1 MQAPRRVNIRK
12 ETRLFDDFF
21 KIDEVIVSHEQFNGK
36 MSADQRRLIF
46 ERGDSVS
53 VLLYNPDTNAVVIV
67 NQFKVPSL
75 IARRRDNPGTT
86 DGWITEAIAGMID
99 QNETQEE
106 AVIRETMEETGY
118 KIHDPTLICKFF
130 SSPGGTSERIF
141 FYFAQVREADRVGKG
156 GGLTGED
163 IRVVQMHTN
172 ELFDQ
177 LAKKQIEDPKLA
189 IGAYWLQDHLR
200 QIKPLNFSTV
210 RYEIK
215 EKPSLIVGYKTGSIE
230 NINGV
235 SIWVNSENT
244 DMIMD
249 RFLGKT
255 ISARIRFLGA
265 IKDQDDNVVED
276 IISEE
281 LRGAVGERG
290 HVKIGTVLVTS
301 SGMLRSR
308 NQVKRIFHV
317 ASVEGGPG
325 QGVSAKPNKLAECV
339 ERVLRRVDEENNKLW
354 RILRKKILDSVLFPM
369 LGAGDGGLPIE
380 TVAENIIPV
389 AINYF
394 RTNPKPTLKEIY
406 FLAFTSRDKSA
417 CDRVLE
423 KLCAPPDGVLVPWR
437 APK

>member
-1 MQAPRRVNIRK
+1 MRAPRRIEIRK
-12 ETRLFDDFF
+12 QTRLFDDFF
-21 KIDEVIVSHEQFNGK
+21 KIDEVIVSHEQYNGT

-46 ERGDSVS
+46 ERGDSVA
-53 VLLYNPDTNAVVIV
+53 VLLYNPNTNAVVMV

-75 IARRRDNPGTT
+75 AARRRDNPATT

-99 QNETQEE
+99 QNETPEE
-106 AVIRETMEETGY
+106 AIIRETMEETGY
-118 KIHDPTLICKFF
+118 KIHDPTPICKFF

-141 FYFAQVREADRVGKG
+141 LYFAQVSEADRIGEG
-156 GGLTGED
+156 GGLAGED
-163 IRVVQMHTN
+163 IRVVKMRAN

-177 LAKKQIEDPKLA
+177 LANRQIEDPKLA
-189 IGAYWLQDHLR
+189 IAAYWLKDHLR
-200 QIKPLNFSTV
+200 HVKPLKFSTV

-215 EKPSLIVGYKTGSIE
+215 EKPGLIVGYKTGSIE

-244 DMIMD
+244 DMMMD

-290 HVKIGTVLVTS
+290 HVKIGTVLVTE
-301 SGMLRSR
+301 SGMLCGR

-317 ASVEGGPG
+317 ATVEGGPG
-325 QGVSAKPNKLAECV
+325 EGVSAKPDKLEECV
-339 ERVLRRVDEENNKLW
+339 ARVLRRADEENNRLW
-354 RILRKKILDSVLFPM
+354 RILRKKNLDSILFPM

-380 TVAENIIPV
+380 AVAADIIPV
-389 AINYF
+389 AIRYF
-394 RTNPKPTLKEIY
+394 CTNPNATLKEIY

-417 CDRVLE
+417 CDAVLE
-423 KLCAPPDGVLVPWR
+423 EFCTQGILASCG